1 MVQGYVSS
9 SSCSPTSRSCP
20 WFPAGW
26 SAWDREG
33 VATSALIQSPP
44 QPGASCISL
53 ETGPSESSPLCL
65 SRWSLLVWDK
75 VCSCPFPH
83 WPFLQLQSGSLC
95 PEVVG
100 LPALPTPSEGFFL
113 CGRWWPSCPSWE
125 GAAQRPQACT
135 TRKQFS
141 GLCPGCQSAGAP
153 GQVDGKN
160 LGIQQILGTHASL
173 QSFVNTYSGS
183 NLSGL

>member
-9 SSCSPTSRSCP
+9 LSSSPTSICCP

-100 LPALPTPSEGFFL
+100 LPALPTPSEGSFL
-113 CGRWWPSCPSWE
+113 WGDGGLPALFGRE
-125 GAAQRPQACT
+125 LLR
-135 TRKQFS
+135 
-141 GLCPGCQSAGAP
+141 GLRLVPPESSSLVCVLDVSLPEPLARSM
-153 GQVDGKN
+153 GK
-160 LGIQQILGTHASL
+160 T
-173 QSFVNTYSGS
+173 
-183 NLSGL
+183 